1 MSNNNVKY
9 DFTSKDK
16 DGNSILYSLGEE
28 DRSLNAALVKDNAVY
43 LSEQN
48 NLYLIGTITMATL
61 LITAVLISK

>member
-1 MSNNNVKY
+1 MKY
-9 DFTSKDK
+9 DFTSKDENGK
-16 DGNSILYSLGEE
+16 GILYSLAEE
-28 DRSLNAALVKDNAVY
+28 DRSLNAALIKDNAVY